1 MYINYK
7 SDFSILVSFEEGIP
21 TYPWRMLFRT
31 EASPSVIN
39 GDINASYSAG
49 YMVRFDGTSYTR
61 AQVLSGSETDILI
74 EFKDHGLSPGALRME
89 WDFMVQSD
97 LFENKKQR
105 LVAPKLTPVVLVES
119 AGDEIDTT
127 IIPILVP
134 IIKGDGS
141 SGGSSLGDVDIAQTT
156 GTSETAV
163 MSQYAVSEELNAIK
177 SVLFPLTLSSYSGGG
192 VYEVGTTPT
201 VTLTW
206 SVTKSG
212 EAVSAES
219 TINGVAASSPY
230 VVYPTST
237 TSYALSAT
245 YSGSTVTGSQ
255 TATFVY
261 ASYYGVVLE
270 SDDIDV
276 TALTKSV
283 RSSKSLSLTS
293 LSLDNEQ
300 LVYAY
305 PTSFGALSSI
315 KDGNN
320 FEYINSYTRTTTSVN
335 GVSYYI
341 YRLTNATTI
350 SGFTQIYS

>member
-31 EASPSVIN
+31 DAKPSVIN

-49 YMVRFDGTSYTR
+49 YMARFDGTKYTR
-61 AQVLSGSETDILI
+61 AQVVSGSETDILI
-74 EFKDHGLSPGALRME
+74 EFKDHGLQPGDLRME
-89 WDFMVQSD
+89 WDIMVQSD

-141 SGGSSLGDVDIAQTT
+141 SSGDSSVGDVDIAQSI
-156 GTSETAV
+156 GTSETTV
-163 MSQYAVSEELNAIK
+163 MSQKAVTDELDAIK
-177 SVLFPLTLSSYSGGG
+177 SVLFPLTLSYSGGG
-192 VYEVGTTPT
+192 VYEVGATPT

-206 SVTKSG
+206 SLSQSG
-212 EAVSAES
+212 ETVSAES
-219 TINGVAASSPY
+219 TINGVAATSPY

-270 SDDIDV
+270 SEDIDV

-283 RSSKSLSLTS
+283 KSSKALSLTS
-293 LSLDNEQ
+293 LNLDNEQ
-300 LVYAY
+300 LAYAY
-305 PTSFGALSSI
+305 PTSFGELSSI

-320 FEYINSYTRTTTSVN
+320 FEYINSYTRTTISVD
-335 GVSYYI
+335 GVSYYL
-341 YRLTNATTI
+341 YRLTSAITI
-350 SGFTQIYS
+350 SGFTQIFS